1 MTFNPVSL
9 LYSLFYFPVIAI
21 VNQLKCICRIFFLI
35 WRKRKPN
42 ENNS

>member
-9 LYSLFYFPVIAI
+9 LYSLFYFPVIAVSESI
-21 VNQLKCICRIFFLI
+21 KMYLSHIFLI